1 MRERALKMKV
11 KVKYFTFLRELIG
24 RREEEYKFEKEL
36 TLEELIGHIAE
47 KYGKE
52 AKEYLFE
59 KDGRLKETL
68 SFLVNGKS
76 ITSLNGPKTMLKEG
90 DIIAIIPPVGGG

>member
-1 MRERALKMKV
+1 MKV

-24 RREEEYKFEKEL
+24 RREEEYEFEKDP
-36 TLEELIGHIAE
+36 TVEELIKFIAE

-52 AKEYLFE
+52 AKDYLFE
-59 KDGRLKETL
+59 KDGRLKEIL

-76 ITSLNGPKTMLKEG
+76 ITSLNGPQTKLKDG
-90 DIIAIIPPVGGG
+90 DILAIIPPVGGG

>member
-1 MRERALKMKV
+1 MREGGPKLKV
-11 KVKYFTFLRELIG
+11 RVKYFTFLRELVG
-24 RREEEYKFEKEL
+24 RKEEEYEFETEPTVEK
-36 TLEELIGHIAE
+36 LIKIIAE

-59 KDGRLKETL
+59 KDGKLKENL

-76 ITSLNGPKTMLKEG
+76 IVSLNGPKTKLKNG
-90 DIIAIIPPVGGG
+90 DILAIIPPVGGG